1 MYQIEKVRF
10 GQFVAQLRKE
20 QGLSLF
26 APVWY
31 LAKKYE

>member
-20 QGLSLF
+20 QGLTLF
-26 APVWY
+26 VPIWY
-31 LAKKYE
+31 PAKKYQ